1 MFQFVKKLFNK
12 DGQLVDYYIDMMAEK
27 NRLSQLALEIGFNKI
42 ADLVSK
48 CPIDVY
54 STDSDAIKTEYCLNV
69 RPNPNEFATDFW
81 KQVVMKMCTS
91 SDGCLVVQMSDGNIY
106 RAESFT
112 QSDDVLYPRTFSNVV
127 IRSGDR
133 TYKLDRIFTSNDAV
147 LFKYK
152 NEKVLAY
159 LNEINQENAIA
170 WSAAIKGVKSKLSKF
185 KIQMPGNLQVYSE
198 KTRQPVTENE
208 YTEKIRKDLSS
219 DDIRVIFSRNGLD
232 ISAID
237 SKSTMTASDV
247 KALKDEV
254 FTNVAIALGI
264 PKSVFYGEVT
274 EKSDANNEFIT
285 YAADPIIQEL
295 NDGMN
300 GCWLSQLEWERG
312 DRILINTDA
321 IKHIDVIEQASN
333 LDKLYS
339 NGWSHNDILKL
350 RGKPPID
357 EDWANARRFTKNYAT
372 GMDENTKGG
381 DE

>member
-1 MFQFVKKLFNK
+1 
-12 DGQLVDYYIDMMAEK
+12 
-27 NRLSQLALEIGFNKI
+27 
-42 ADLVSK
+42 
-48 CPIDVY
+48 
-54 STDSDAIKTEYCLNV
+54 
-69 RPNPNEFATDFW
+69 
-81 KQVVMKMCTS
+81 MKMCTS

-106 RAESFT
+106 RAENFT

-152 NEKVLAY
+152 NEKLLAY

-170 WSAAIKGVKSKLSKF
+170 WSVAIKGVKSKLSKF
-185 KIQMPGNLQVYSE
+185 KIQMPGNMQVYSE
-198 KTRQPVTENE
+198 KTRQPITENE

-232 ISAID
+232 VSAID

-372 GMDENTKGG
+372 GMDGNTKGG

>member
-1 MFQFVKKLFNK
+1 M
-12 DGQLVDYYIDMMAEK
+12 
-27 NRLSQLALEIGFNKI
+27 
-42 ADLVSK
+42 
-48 CPIDVY
+48 
-54 STDSDAIKTEYCLNV
+54 
-69 RPNPNEFATDFW
+69 
-81 KQVVMKMCTS
+81 
-91 SDGCLVVQMSDGNIY
+91 
-106 RAESFT
+106 
-112 QSDDVLYPRTFSNVV
+112 
-127 IRSGDR
+127 
-133 TYKLDRIFTSNDAV
+133 
-147 LFKYK
+147 
-152 NEKVLAY
+152 
-159 LNEINQENAIA
+159 
-170 WSAAIKGVKSKLSKF
+170 
-185 KIQMPGNLQVYSE
+185 YSE
-198 KTRQPVTENE
+198 KTRQPITENE

-232 ISAID
+232 VSAID

-372 GMDENTKGG
+372 GMDGNTKGG